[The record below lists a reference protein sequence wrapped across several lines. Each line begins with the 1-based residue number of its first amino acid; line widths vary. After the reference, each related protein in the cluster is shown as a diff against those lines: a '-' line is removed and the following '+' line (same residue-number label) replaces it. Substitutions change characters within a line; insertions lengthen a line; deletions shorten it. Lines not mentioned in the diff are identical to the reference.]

1 MSSMTWDSL
10 PVSKNDSFHQTS
22 LCARLSVFD
31 FVLYMTKAL
40 QNVKLLN
47 NLTQHT
53 FALFFSRRY
62 G

>member
-1 MSSMTWDSL
+1 MSSMTWDSW

-22 LCARLSVFD
+22 LYARLSVFD

-47 NLTQHT
+47 NLTQHI
-53 FALFFSRRY
+53 FALFFSTRY